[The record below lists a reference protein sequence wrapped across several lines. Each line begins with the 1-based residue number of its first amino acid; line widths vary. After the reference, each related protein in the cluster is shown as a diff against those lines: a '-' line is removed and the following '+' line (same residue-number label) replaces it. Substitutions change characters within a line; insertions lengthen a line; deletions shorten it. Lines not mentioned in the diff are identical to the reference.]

1 MCWACIAA
9 AAAAA
14 VLLRNDRGLDA
25 RTVSDPP
32 LLAPDKACPTV
43 FLFFL
48 LGLSL
53 YKKYK
58 GLTEDSK
65 SNGFDLSKGEY
76 QQLLCSTSGFV
87 TDL

>member
-14 VLLRNDRGLDA
+14 VRLRNDRGLDA

-58 GLTEDSK
+58 RV
-65 SNGFDLSKGEY
+65 N
-76 QQLLCSTSGFV
+76 
-87 TDL
+87 